1 MIAVPKLVRNNDKLY
16 AVRRT
21 IPETNEI
28 DPKWFKYKLGVDHVF
43 KANGNFWFVDEVKDA
58 VIIPNLQQELEFPN

>member
-21 IPETNEI
+21 IPEHVEI
-28 DPKWFKYKLGVDHVF
+28 DPKWFKYKLGVEHVF
-43 KANGNFWFVDEVKDA
+43 RAQGNYWFVDEIKDA
-58 VIIPNLQQELEFPN
+58 VIVPNLQQELEFPN